1 MCMKKSLLLRIRV
14 CVFQGDCVELAE
26 AGAPIPVCLQMQ
38 QLELSLGKEQWSTR
52 QTCGGFSVFFFF
64 CPMSPAESAR
74 NVGTRK
80 KSKRRRKSTKWTDE
94 GTRCLMASCERT
106 QGDKPDVLIN
116 DHPTGSNTNADSES
130 EGVSSPADSERMAV
144 KS

>member
-52 QTCGGFSVFFFF
+52 QTCGGFSVFFFL
-64 CPMSPAESAR
+64 PHVA
-74 NVGTRK
+74 GRK
-80 KSKRRRKSTKWTDE
+80 RE
-94 GTRCLMASCERT
+94 ER
-106 QGDKPDVLIN
+106 QYQEEEQEMKKVNEVD
-116 DHPTGSNTNADSES
+116 
-130 EGVSSPADSERMAV
+130 
-144 KS
+144 

>member
-64 CPMSPAESAR
+64 LPHVA
-74 NVGTRK
+74 GRK
-80 KSKRRRKSTKWTDE
+80 REERQYQEEEQETKKVNEVD
-94 GTRCLMASCERT
+94 
-106 QGDKPDVLIN
+106 
-116 DHPTGSNTNADSES
+116 
-130 EGVSSPADSERMAV
+130 
-144 KS
+144 